1 MQNAFRSRLPQLF
14 AAGLALLTGSLAAA
28 AAPTYA
34 GPVVAGTMESPPRHE
49 TSGIAFSRRSPDI
62 LWVHDDSGG
71 QPILYAMTP
80 DGKDAGAIRL
90 RGVKNDDWED
100 VAAFERDGKAWL
112 LVADTGDNAGRRPQV
127 MLHLVEEPA
136 RDQLSAGRA
145 VTVTPKWTMRLTYED
160 GPRDC
165 ESVAVDV
172 AGRAIYL
179 LSKRDDTPQLYRV
192 DLPTDRPGNT
202 VVVARKV
209 GLVPHIPEPSVAE
222 TLVRG
227 RLGKRRSEVT
237 AMDFSSDG
245 TLAAVLTYGGAL
257 LFERKNGEPWAEA
270 LAREPVHLPISG
282 LLQAEA
288 ICFTPDGK
296 SIYVASE
303 GPQPLVRYDRQ

>member
-1 MQNAFRSRLPQLF
+1 MPNTFRLRLPQLF
-14 AAGLALLTGSLAAA
+14 AAGLAVVTGSLAPAGV
-28 AAPTYA
+28 PTYA
-34 GPVVAGTMESPPRHE
+34 GPIVAGTMEPPPRHE

-136 RDQLSAGRA
+136 RDQLSTGKAI
-145 VTVTPKWTMRLTYED
+145 TVTPTWTMRLTYED

-172 AGRAIYL
+172 AGRSIYL
-179 LSKRDDTPQLYRV
+179 LSKRDDTPRLYRV
-192 DLPTDRPGNT
+192 DLPATRPSNT
-202 VVVARKV
+202 VVVARRV
-209 GLVPHIPEPSVAE
+209 GLVPNLPEPSAAE
-222 TLVRG
+222 MLMRG

-245 TLAAVLTYGGAL
+245 TLAAVLTYGGGL
-257 LFERKNGEPWAEA
+257 LFERKNGEPWSEA
-270 LAREPVHLPISG
+270 LAREPVNLPISG
-282 LLQAEA
+282 LVQGEA

-296 SIYVASE
+296 SIYIASE
-303 GPQPLVRYDRQ
+303 GPQPLIRYDRQ

>member
-14 AAGLALLTGSLAAA
+14 AAGLALVMGSFAPA
-28 AAPTYA
+28 AAPTYT
-34 GPVVAGTMESPPRHE
+34 GPVVAGTMASPPRHE

-100 VAAFERDGKAWL
+100 VTAFEQDGKAWL
-112 LVADTGDNAGRRPQV
+112 LVADTGDNSGRRPQV
-127 MLHLVEEPA
+127 ILHLVEEPA
-136 RDQLSAGRA
+136 RDQLSAGKA
-145 VTVTPKWTMRLTYED
+145 VTVAPKWSMRLTYED

-192 DLPTDRPGNT
+192 NLPTGQPGNA

-245 TLAAVLTYGGAL
+245 TLAAVLTYGAGL

-282 LLQAEA
+282 LLQGEA

-296 SIYVASE
+296 SIYIASE

>member
-1 MQNAFRSRLPQLF
+1 MQNAFRSRFPRLF
-14 AAGLALLTGSLAAA
+14 AIGLTLLTGTLASAA
-28 AAPTYA
+28 VPTYA
-34 GPVVAGTMESPPRHE
+34 GPIVTGTMEPPPRHE
-49 TSGIAFSRRSPDI
+49 TSGIAFSRRSPDL

-80 DGKDAGAIRL
+80 DGKDAGAVRL

-136 RDQLSAGRA
+136 RDQLSAGKA
-145 VTVTPKWTMRLTYED
+145 VTVAPAWSMRLTYED

-165 ESVAVDV
+165 ESVAVD
-172 AGRAIYL
+172 ATGRAIYL
-179 LSKRDDTPQLYRV
+179 LSKRDDIPQLYRV
-192 DLPTDRPGNT
+192 DLPARQPGN
-202 VVVARKV
+202 VVAVARKV
-209 GLVPHIPEPSVAE
+209 GLVPHIPEPSAAE
-222 TLVRG
+222 ILVRG

-245 TLAAVLTYGGAL
+245 TLAAVLTYGGGL
-257 LFERKNGEPWAEA
+257 LFERKNGEPWPEA

-303 GPQPLVRYDRQ
+303 GPQPLLRYDRQ